1 MTKMMFTKPFTQQEA
16 IPEAG
21 IERAVDI
28 LKTGRLHRYNLLP
41 DEAGEA
47 AALEMEYAEW
57 QGADY
62 CVACTSG
69 GYAIQLGL
77 RVCGVEPGD
86 KVLANAYTL
95 APVPGAIH
103 NVGGVPVLVDIDE
116 NYHIDL
122 DDLAAKATESGAK
135 YLLLSYMRGHIPD
148 MEKLMSVCVEHD
160 LCLIEDCAHTM
171 GAKWREKSSGKFGI
185 IGCYS
190 TQTYKHLNS
199 GEGGI
204 LVTNNEEIMARAIML
219 SGSYMLFE
227 RHISRPDIDFF
238 DNIKLETPNC
248 SGRMDNLRA
257 AILRPQL
264 KNLDSNCL
272 AWNKRYAV
280 LELGLKGTT
289 GVKLVHRDAREKF
302 VASSF
307 QFLLP
312 DLSSKDI
319 IKIVSRCAIRGVEL
333 KWFGAEEPTGFTSR
347 YTSWQY
353 APRQTLDKTE
363 RILDGL
369 LDLRLP
375 LTFSLDDCA
384 VISEII
390 KTEIEKVI

>member
-1 MTKMMFTKPFTQQEA
+1 MEKKFLGNFTQQEPLPESSIEAA
-16 IPEAG
+16 IKVM
-21 IERAVDI
+21 RH
-28 LKTGRLHRYNLLP
+28 GRLHRYNVKN
-41 DEAGEA
+41 GEISET
-47 AALEMEYAEW
+47 ALFEKEFAKKL
-57 QGADY
+57 DVRF
-62 CVACTSG
+62 CLACASG
-69 GYAIQLGL
+69 GYAMTTALRALGIK
-77 RVCGVEPGD
+77 PGD
-86 KVLANAYTL
+86 KILTNGFTL
-95 APVPGAIH
+95 APVPGAIAAA
-103 NVGGVPVLVDIDE
+103 GGEVVFVEITDKLLIDF
-116 NYHIDL
+116 
-122 DDLAAKATESGAK
+122 DDLQQKIISSK
-135 YLLLSYMRGHIPD
+135 SKVLLLSHMRGHICNMD
-148 MEKLMSVCVEHD
+148 ELMAICNKFGVQV
-160 LCLIEDCAHTM
+160 IEDCAHTM

-280 LELGLKGTT
+280 LESGLKGTK

-302 VASSF
+302 IASSF